1 MNGARMCPFGLHTDT
16 LYGILAG
23 MKHHYRTKE
32 TCVFLVNYHLIWCP
46 KRRRN
51 ILVDRLK
58 TRLDELIRTLAPTIE
73 CEILAFDIMPDHVH
87 LFVSA
92 TPQWAPNQI
101 VARFK
106 GATSRI
112 LRQEFPF
119 LRRMPSLWTR
129 SYLCSTA
136 GHVSSETIRHYI
148 ETQRTRS

>member
-1 MNGARMCPFGLHTDT
+1 
-16 LYGILAG
+16 
-23 MKHHYRTKE
+23 MKQMYHSKD

-58 TRLDELIRTLAPTIE
+58 TRLDELIRETAPAVE
-73 CEILAFDIMPDHVH
+73 CEILALDILPDHLH

-101 VARFK
+101 VGRFK
-106 GATSRI
+106 GKTSPI

-119 LRRMPSLWTR
+119 LQRMPSLWTR
-129 SYLCSTA
+129 SYFCSTA
-136 GHVSSETIRHYI
+136 PHVSADTIRRYI
-148 ETQRTRS
+148 EAQNTRD